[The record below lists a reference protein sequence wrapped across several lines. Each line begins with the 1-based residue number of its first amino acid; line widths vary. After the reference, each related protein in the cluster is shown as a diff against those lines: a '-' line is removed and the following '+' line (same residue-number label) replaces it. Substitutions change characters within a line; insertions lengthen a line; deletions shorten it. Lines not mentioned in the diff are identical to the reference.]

1 MDFGDVEHTL
11 SEKKGPLPIWGYG
24 VFIAVG
30 MIYFMHR
37 SSTAASTAASATN
50 DASSIASTDSTT
62 DGSDVYSTDETAG
75 VLAGYL
81 ANDPT
86 NTAQNV
92 GIGSSGLPSPVTNAQ
107 WARVVADYLNGLGD
121 DPTLVANALSK
132 FLSGTSLST
141 QEDSIVNEALTY
153 AGTPPEGVIP
163 VNVTPT
169 PTTPTTTNPKG
180 VTGVTG
186 GFTGGQGDHVTTD
199 TTWGSPTTT
208 HASPGAGWGSTS
220 R

>member
-1 MDFGDVEHTL
+1 MDFGDIEQSL
-11 SEKKGPLPIWGYG
+11 SEKKGPLPVWGYG
-24 VFIAVG
+24 VFLAVA

-37 SSTAASTAASATN
+37 QSTAAATAASATN
-50 DASSIASTDSTT
+50 DASSVAASDTTT
-62 DGSDVYSTDETAG
+62 DGSGVYSTDQTAG
-75 VLAGYL
+75 VLSGYL

-86 NTAQNV
+86 NTAQDV
-92 GIGSSGLPSPVTNAQ
+92 GIGSSGLPSPITNAQ
-107 WARVVADYLNGLGD
+107 WARVVANYLTGLGD
-121 DPTLVANALSK
+121 DPTVVQNALAK
-132 FLSGTSLST
+132 FLTGTSLST

-153 AGTPPEGVIP
+153 AGTPPEGVLP
-163 VNVTPT
+163 VNVTSTPT
-169 PTTPTTTNPKG
+169 PPSTNPPG

-186 GFTGGQGDHVTTD
+186 GFTGGQGDHVSSG